1 MGDCRSKE
9 DHVQQISTSIYVTN
23 FLEHFSFRDL
33 WKECQ
38 EYGRVIDAYI
48 PNRRSKSGNRFGFVR
63 FIHIKDVDRLVRNLC
78 TIWMGRLRLH
88 ANVARF
94 QILPLNKAKNDK
106 GANNVYKYSVEVS
119 SNSKGFF
126 VGQPSYVGAV
136 KHKIK
141 YKQVAEENIKPSL
154 LFDESCL
161 LQYDYSLA
169 LKGKVLIEFHT
180 KEALENFKSH
190 VGVGSWFSSL
200 EYASNSFVIDE
211 RVVCMDIEGVLMKVW
226 TNNTFNK
233 ILSKWGELLFEED
246 KENMSLY
253 SRRICIKTK
262 LEQNIFETFKIII
275 NGKVFWIR
283 AKEVSGWVPD
293 FLEEEEGEDKSDDD
307 TLDNEFDGD
316 KNEDDLQAHS
326 EDDSDIDAVPEMNFS
341 QSHEASKQGNETRI
355 EEGEIHSDDP
365 FNLYDLLQKKPCS
378 NNKEEENSN
387 ATLKYPPGFTPVDD
401 SRNKDDQAV
410 FFNVEE
416 QAPKQ
421 KINAQGNVTKVNSN
435 RGVSQSKEEDKES
448 HCSGHFRRT
457 VGPQT
462 GGSILQLLDD
472 LVKVGQT
479 MGYKMDG
486 CVSNIEEIIKI
497 RRENESYQ

>member
-1 MGDCRSKE
+1 
-9 DHVQQISTSIYVTN
+9 
-23 FLEHFSFRDL
+23 
-33 WKECQ
+33 
-38 EYGRVIDAYI
+38 
-48 PNRRSKSGNRFGFVR
+48 
-63 FIHIKDVDRLVRNLC
+63 
-78 TIWMGRLRLH
+78 MGRLRLH

-94 QILPLNKAKNDK
+94 QRLPLNKAKNDK
-106 GANNVYKYSVEVS
+106 GANDVYKYSVEVP
-119 SNSKGFF
+119 SNSKGFP
-126 VGQPSYVGAV
+126 VGQPSYIGVV
-136 KHKIK
+136 KHKME
-141 YKQVAEENIKPSL
+141 YKQVVEENTKPSL
-154 LFDESCL
+154 VLDESCL

-169 LKGKVLIEFHT
+169 LKGEVSDFGLLTNLKMVLIKEGFDNFNLKYLGGIWVLIEFCT

-190 VGVGSWFSSL
+190 VGV
-200 EYASNSFVIDE
+200 
-211 RVVCMDIEGVLMKVW
+211 
-226 TNNTFNK
+226 
-233 ILSKWGELLFEED
+233 ELLFEED
-246 KENMSLY
+246 KDNMSLY

-262 LEQNIFETFKIII
+262 LEQNIFETFKITI
-275 NGKVFWIR
+275 NGKDFWIH
-283 AKEVSGWVPD
+283 AK
-293 FLEEEEGEDKSDDD
+293 
-307 TLDNEFDGD
+307 EFDGD

-326 EDDSDIDAVPEMNFS
+326 EDGSDIDAVPETNFS

-378 NNKEEENSN
+378 KNKEEENSN
-387 ATLKYPPGFTPVDD
+387 ATLKYPPGFTTVDD

-410 FFNVEE
+410 FLNVEE

-435 RGVSQSKEEDKES
+435 KGVSQSKEEDKES
-448 HCSGHFRRT
+448 HCSCHFRRT
-457 VGPQT
+457 VGPQI

-497 RRENESYQ
+497 RGENESYQ